1 MNCRQPVVLCTAQ
14 QGATSSPQGKDNH
27 HANSFSSKE
36 LFCYL
41 CMHTNKPKNNLR
53 TLLVHAGEK
62 PDPVTGAI
70 APILVRTKTYKQ
82 NTFGVEARWQ
92 YSRGT
97 NPTRTILESKLAE
110 IEGSGQATVFS
121 SGVAAEASFFLTLN
135 PGDHILFC
143 QEVYGGTFRLLEKVM
158 SRFGIMYDFV
168 DFTKEKTIVKHI
180 TPKTKYLY
188 VETPTNPSLHMIDL
202 DLVGKISKKS
212 KIPYVADMTFSP
224 PCATR
229 AFHYGAE
236 TVIHS
241 LSKYYAGHNDVIGGA
256 VITKNEALH
265 KHLLLMQRTLGAILS
280 PDECYRVIQGMKT
293 LQMRW
298 EYVSAN
304 ALQVAEYLNAH
315 SKIKRAL
322 YPGLKNHPGNAIAK
336 KQMSGGYGGVL
347 SFETRDENKTRLKKF
362 VDCIQKRNVIIYGE
376 SLASPES
383 ILAYPPLMSHGAL
396 PRDVRLSLGI
406 SDGFFRLSVGF
417 EDYKDIINSMR
428 AGLKELR

>member
-224 PCATR
+224 P
-229 AFHYGAE
+229 
-236 TVIHS
+236 
-241 LSKYYAGHNDVIGGA
+241 
-256 VITKNEALH
+256 
-265 KHLLLMQRTLGAILS
+265 
-280 PDECYRVIQGMKT
+280 DECYRVIQGMKT

-417 EDYKDIINSMR
+417 ENYKDIINSMR